1 MGRSLLPA
9 DLQLF
14 LACECHCLE
23 VVVHLSDGELASEK
37 QPPNTEAF
45 PEIPLPGLRFRN
57 QPRRRGYCLKT
68 AMELAAELVDLH
80 KYYDLGAVQV
90 KALRGVSMEIPQG
103 DFLSIMGSSG
113 SGKSTLLN
121 LLGGLDRPTKGKYIL
136 RGKDVAQLDD
146 NELSSIRNSL
156 IGFIFQSFNLIPQY
170 TVLENIEV
178 PLLYRPGYPPISAQ
192 DRNRVLDV
200 AAKVGLAERLDHRPF
215 QLSGGQQQR
224 VAIARALINDPAI
237 IMADEPTGN
246 LDSKT
251 GDEIMAMLKALNA
264 EGRTIIM
271 VTHEPDVAEQTKR
284 QIFMK
289 DGVIAGHGIFK
300 ERLVP

>member
-1 MGRSLLPA
+1 
-9 DLQLF
+9 
-14 LACECHCLE
+14 
-23 VVVHLSDGELASEK
+23 
-37 QPPNTEAF
+37 
-45 PEIPLPGLRFRN
+45 
-57 QPRRRGYCLKT
+57 
-68 AMELAAELVDLH
+68 MELAARLVNLH
-80 KYYDLGAVQV
+80 KFYDLGAVKV
-90 KALRGVSMEIPQG
+90 HALRGVSLDIPQG

-121 LLGGLDRPTKGKYIL
+121 LLGALDRPSDGEYHL
-136 RGKDVAQLDD
+136 SGQDVSKLDD
-146 NELSSIRNSL
+146 DELSAIRNSL
-156 IGFIFQSFNLIPQY
+156 IGFIFQSFNLIAQY

-178 PLLYRPGYPPISAQ
+178 PLLYRPGYPPITAS
-192 DRNRVLDV
+192 DRRRCIDI
-200 AAKVGLAERLDHRPF
+200 AEKVGLGTRLDHRPF

-251 GDEIMAMLKALNA
+251 GEEIMAMLKSLNA

-289 DGVIAGHGIFK
+289 DGVIAGQGIFQG
-300 ERLVP
+300 